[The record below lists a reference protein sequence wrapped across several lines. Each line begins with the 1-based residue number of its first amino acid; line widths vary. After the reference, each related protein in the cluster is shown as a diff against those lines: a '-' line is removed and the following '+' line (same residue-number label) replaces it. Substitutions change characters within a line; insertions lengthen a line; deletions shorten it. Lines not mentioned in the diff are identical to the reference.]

1 MLELLKNK
9 NYKTKDRLQEFQRR
23 RNSNGLH
30 SITQLFRI
38 YGRKLEFDWH
48 QWAGREVV
56 RLTWTMSRGKRCL
69 RVRKGLTTRKPKKR
83 KKKKKKDEDGKRNML
98 KSLSWNNNPLS
109 VLHMLLL
116 NGISILILLCL
127 YLLAHTRQCDTQWR
141 MNSVIYL

>member
-1 MLELLKNK
+1 MLKGEKGPDHE
-9 NYKTKDRLQEFQRR
+9 KTKEE
-23 RNSNGLH
+23 
-30 SITQLFRI
+30 
-38 YGRKLEFDWH
+38 K
-48 QWAGREVV
+48 
-56 RLTWTMSRGKRCL
+56 
-69 RVRKGLTTRKPKKR
+69 

-98 KSLSWNNNPLS
+98 KSLSSNNNPLS